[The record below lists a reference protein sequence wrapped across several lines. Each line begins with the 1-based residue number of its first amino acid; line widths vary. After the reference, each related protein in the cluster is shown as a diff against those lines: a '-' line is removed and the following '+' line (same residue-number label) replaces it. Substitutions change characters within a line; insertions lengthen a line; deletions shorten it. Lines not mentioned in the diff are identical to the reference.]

1 MLKAAPSTGDSG
13 ILIICCLLLKMH
25 SLQDNIQQFLYVE
38 ESFEEGGYCL
48 LIKSH
53 RRFLDL

>member
-1 MLKAAPSTGDSG
+1 MLKAAPSTDNSG
-13 ILIICCLLLKMH
+13 ILIICCLLLKVH
-25 SLQDNIQQFLYVE
+25 GLQDNSQQFLYVE
-38 ESFEEGGYCL
+38 ESFEEGGYL